1 MLEPSKLRLGCSCAR
16 TLLISNGVPG
26 DWCVG
31 RVLHRITV
39 IRICSDIIDG
49 TPSHSLKH
57 ENVTYDV
64 RYVNGVRIVDKL
76 YVQIK
81 RTRCLLG
88 IRNLLLISPPTL
100 SDSAAIALPPLLR
113 APPQNS
119 GPITNCCPLSPV

>member
-1 MLEPSKLRLGCSCAR
+1 MLETSKLRLGCSSAR

-64 RYVNGVRIVDKL
+64 IYVNWVESWVNTIGGIRYFLD
-76 YVQIK
+76 
-81 RTRCLLG
+81 

>member
-1 MLEPSKLRLGCSCAR
+1 MLDPSKLRLGCSCAR

-31 RVLHRITV
+31 WVLHCITI
-39 IRICSDIIDG
+39 IRVCSNIING
-49 TPSHSLKH
+49 APSHSLKH
-57 ENVTYDV
+57 ENIAYNVT
-64 RYVNGVRIVDKL
+64 YVNGVRIVDKL
-76 YVQIK
+76 YVIGGIK
-81 RTRCLLG
+81 SLLD

>member
-1 MLEPSKLRLGCSCAR
+1 MLKTSKLRLGCSCAR

-39 IRICSDIIDG
+39 IRICSNIING
-49 TPSHSLKH
+49 APSHSLKH

-64 RYVNGVRIVDKL
+64 RYVNVGRIVVNYMYRDN
-76 YVQIK
+76 IF
-81 RTRCLLG
+81 
-88 IRNLLLISPPTL
+88 IRYKKLLLMSPPTL